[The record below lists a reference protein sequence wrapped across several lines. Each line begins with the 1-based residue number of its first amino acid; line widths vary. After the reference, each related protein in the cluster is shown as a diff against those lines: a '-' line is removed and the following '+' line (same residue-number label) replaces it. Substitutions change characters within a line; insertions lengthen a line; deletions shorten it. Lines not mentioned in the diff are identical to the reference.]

1 MKHISSA
8 PTSVIIINYM
18 EPQII
23 ALYESDFVAIWISVK
38 LSFKQVIVSTLTT
51 YINGWSKVFMDF
63 DNL

>member
-1 MKHISSA
+1 
-8 PTSVIIINYM
+8 M

-23 ALYESDFVAIWISVK
+23 ALCESDFVAIWISVK
-38 LSFKQVIVSTLTT
+38 LSFKQVIVSTWTT